1 MSNEPDRRPDDHARI
16 GPYRVE
22 PLADPERGLRVG
34 CERHDEWTEFDPS
47 RRSVAFYCP
56 DCSMEIEVTLHD
68 DLDWRDWG
76 ERC

>member
-1 MSNEPDRRPDDHARI
+1 MTVSRDHDPDATAHV

-22 PLADPERGLRVG
+22 PLADPERGMRVG
-34 CERHDEWTEFDPS
+34 CERHDEWRVFDPG
-47 RRSVAFYCP
+47 RRSVVFYCP